1 MVVLPVE
8 PEVFQGIDS
17 SQALS
22 LPVARHGTSIKAPI
36 TERIRIQKDP
46 GISGIFP
53 SAAVEVESV
62 GPQLAGESTYGFSI
76 RAKYQHD
83 RVTAYLIQ
91 QHRGLNAQ
99 LAHWIRA
106 CG

>member
-8 PEVFQGIDS
+8 PEVFQGIYS

-22 LPVARHGTSIKAPI
+22 LPVARHGTSIKAPV

-53 SAAVEVESV
+53 SAAVDVERRRSR
-62 GPQLAGESTYGFSI
+62 LARESTYGLSI
-76 RAKYQHD
+76 RTKYQHD
-83 RVTAYLIQ
+83 RVTANLIK

-99 LAHWIRA
+99 LAYRI
-106 CG
+106 